1 MHDQMDRT
9 RICMAPTLRYREYAL
24 LFLWLHAITY
34 AYTLTFTFIYPSLT
48 LTLTHTTDEV
58 GIVELVVGLLT

>member
-9 RICMAPTLRYREYAL
+9 RICMAHTLRYRECAL

-58 GIVELVVGLLT
+58 GIAELVVGLLT

>member
-1 MHDQMDRT
+1 
-9 RICMAPTLRYREYAL
+9 MAPTLRYRECAL

-48 LTLTHTTDEV
+48 ITHTTDEV
-58 GIVELVVGLLT
+58 GIAELVVGLLT